1 MNFFYFEEE
10 KENKKTYL
18 NLVNISKVE
27 VVEKNP
33 KMTINQVRITW
44 SDGNVEFF
52 NLSDEQLKELLSKI

>member
-1 MNFFYFEEE
+1 MNFFCFEEE

-44 SDGNVEFF
+44 SDENVEFF

>member
-44 SDGNVEFF
+44 SDGNVEFID
-52 NLSDEQLKELLSKI
+52 LTDEQVKELLSKI